1 MPAGAEAVSD
11 DRVLRGTRWLSLF
24 IAPFLVV
31 AFVLLYLFP
40 ADTQRLFAWTI
51 TPTMTPMTLA
61 AAYLGG
67 AYFFVRT
74 VREHRWS
81 SIKAGLPAVTI
92 FATLLGIATILHWDR
107 FNHFHPAFWL
117 WTFLYATAPFL
128 VAWAWL
134 ANRRYAAPATED
146 EERIGA
152 TARGFA
158 AVAGVGAFGWGAVM
172 FIAPIHHHPPLAV
185 GPDTPDLPGTRR
197 HLLPRHRGSVDR
209 RRPTLDHSASHAP
222 GRDHHGGIHRR
233 GRRPCPVRA
242 DLRQAAHLG
251 LPQRLDGA
259 PPRVRSPMANPHE
272 PAGAIA
278 AGLRRKRKSAPDDHY
293 LASTPR
299 TNSLTSRERIGR
311 PYAGWTRPLSRV

>member
-67 AYFFVRT
+67 AYFFVRA
-74 VREHRWS
+74 VRERRWS

-107 FNHFHPAFWL
+107 FNHSHPTFWL

-172 FIAPIHHHPPLAV
+172 FIAPTTIIPLWPWALTLLTCRVLGAIFCLGIAGVWIAADPRWITVHLMLQVEIIMV
-185 GPDTPDLPGTRR
+185 G
-197 HLLPRHRGSVDR
+197 SIVV
-209 RRPTLDHSASHAP
+209 AA
-222 GRDHHGGIHRR
+222 
-233 GRRPCPVRA
+233 VRA
-242 DLRQAAHLG
+242 RSELIFDKPLTWVFLSGSTALLLG
-251 LPQRLDGA
+251 SAVLWLTHMNLPVPSRPGSDA
-259 PPRVRSPMANPHE
+259 NESPHP
-272 PAGAIA
+272 
-278 AGLRRKRKSAPDDHY
+278 
-293 LASTPR
+293 T
-299 TNSLTSRERIGR
+299 TT
-311 PYAGWTRPLSRV
+311 T